1 MDEFGHILREA
12 RETKGLTIKDVQQE
26 IRINVAYIEALE
38 QGEYDTLPSPV
49 HARGFLRNYARFLGL
64 DPQPLLDQYERQ
76 LGGNAPPTAVLDSSE
91 KTRPTTIIPPR
102 KDQPFFDPVN
112 YQVNDGRASREKGS
126 MMRLVIIIALIIA
139 IGLVASRFIRPLGN
153 TDEDA
158 GAVITDGI
166 TDVLTDLQDEVVNAA
181 GGETTPAA
189 DETDPLV
196 TPAVTPAF
204 GEEIVS
210 TSRNNVDN
218 GQPAITPTRPPL
230 PATMETVQLKLEIL
244 ERAWMEVTI
253 DGDVVFTGFAKK
265 GDPPYEWEAQEEA
278 IVNTGNAIGIYAT
291 VNDVLLGRLGGRGE
305 QVEETWRT
313 TN

>member
-12 RETKGLTIKDVQQE
+12 RETKGLTTKDVQQE

-49 HARGFLRNYARFLGL
+49 HARGFLRNYARHLGL
-64 DPQPLLDQYERQ
+64 DPQPLLEQYERQ

-91 KTRPTTIIPPR
+91 KTRPTTIIPSR
-102 KDQPFFDPVN
+102 QDQPFFDPVN
-112 YQVNDGRASREKGS
+112 YQVNDGRAPSEKGS
-126 MMRLVIIIALIIA
+126 MMRVVIIIALIVA
-139 IGLVASRFIRPLGN
+139 IGLVASRFVPKLQQ
-153 TDEDA
+153 DEDA
-158 GAVITDGI
+158 GEVITDGI
-166 TDVLTDLQDEVVNAA
+166 TDVLTDLQDEAVNAVS
-181 GGETTPAA
+181 GEDGSSA
-189 DETDPLV
+189 DGTEPIV
-196 TPAVTPAF
+196 TPASTPAF

-218 GQPAITPTRPPL
+218 ELPDIQPTRPPL

-253 DGDVVFTGFAKK
+253 DGDVVFTGFAKE

-278 IVNTGNAIGIYAT
+278 IVNTGNAIGLYAT
-291 VNDVLLGRLGGRGE
+291 VNDVPLGRLGGRGE
-305 QVEETWRT
+305 QVEETWRS

>member
-12 RETKGLTIKDVQQE
+12 RETKGLTTKDVQQE

-49 HARGFLRNYARFLGL
+49 HARGFLRNYARHLGL
-64 DPQPLLDQYERQ
+64 DPQPLLEQYERQ

-91 KTRPTTIIPPR
+91 KTRPTTIIPSR
-102 KDQPFFDPVN
+102 QDQPFFDPVN
-112 YQVNDGRASREKGS
+112 YQVNDGRAPSEKGS
-126 MMRLVIIIALIIA
+126 MMRVVIIIALIVA
-139 IGLVASRFIRPLGN
+139 IGLVASRFVPKLQQ
-153 TDEDA
+153 DEDA
-158 GAVITDGI
+158 GEVITDGI
-166 TDVLTDLQDEVVNAA
+166 TDVLTDLQDEAVNAVS
-181 GGETTPAA
+181 GEDGSSA
-189 DETDPLV
+189 DGTEPIV
-196 TPAVTPAF
+196 TPASTPAF

-218 GQPAITPTRPPL
+218 ELPDVQPTRPPL

-253 DGDVVFTGFAKK
+253 DGDVVFTGFAKE

-278 IVNTGNAIGIYAT
+278 IVNTGNAIGLYAT
-291 VNDVLLGRLGGRGE
+291 VNDVPLGRLGGRGE

>member
-12 RETKGLTIKDVQQE
+12 RETKGLTVKDVQQE

-64 DPQPLLDQYERQ
+64 DPQPLLDQYERH
-76 LGGNAPPTAVLDSSE
+76 LGGDAPPTAVLDSSE

-102 KDQPFFDPVN
+102 EDQPFFDPVN
-112 YQVNDGRASREKGS
+112 YQVNDGRAPREKGS
-126 MMRLVIIIALIIA
+126 MMRVVVIIALIIA
-139 IGLVASRFIRPLGN
+139 IGLVASRFIPQLQK
-153 TDEDA
+153 DEDA
-158 GAVITDGI
+158 GEVITDGI
-166 TDVLTDLQDEVVNAA
+166 TDVLTDLQDEALNAVS
-181 GGETTPAA
+181 GEDDLPADGTEPVTTPAS
-189 DETDPLV
+189 
-196 TPAVTPAF
+196 TPAF

-218 GQPAITPTRPPL
+218 ELPAIQPTRPPL

-253 DGDVVFTGFAKK
+253 DGDVVFTGFAKE

-278 IVNTGNAIGIYAT
+278 IVNTGNAIGLYAT
-291 VNDVLLGRLGGRGE
+291 VNDVPLGRLGGRGE
-305 QVEETWRT
+305 QVEETWRS

>member
-12 RETKGLTIKDVQQE
+12 RETKGLTTKDVQQE

-49 HARGFLRNYARFLGL
+49 HARGFLRNYARHLGL
-64 DPQPLLDQYERQ
+64 DPQPLLEQYERQ

-91 KTRPTTIIPPR
+91 KTRPTTIIPSR
-102 KDQPFFDPVN
+102 QDQPFFDPVN
-112 YQVNDGRASREKGS
+112 YQVNDGRAPSEKGS
-126 MMRLVIIIALIIA
+126 MMRVVIIIALIVA
-139 IGLVASRFIRPLGN
+139 IGLVASRFVPKLQQ
-153 TDEDA
+153 DEDA
-158 GAVITDGI
+158 GEVITDGI
-166 TDVLTDLQDEVVNAA
+166 TDVLTDLQDEAVNAVS
-181 GGETTPAA
+181 GEDGSSA
-189 DETDPLV
+189 DGTEPIV
-196 TPAVTPAF
+196 TPASTPAF

-218 GQPAITPTRPPL
+218 ELPDVQPTRPPL

-253 DGDVVFTGFAKK
+253 DGDVVFTGFAKE

-278 IVNTGNAIGIYAT
+278 IVNTGNAIGLYAT
-291 VNDVLLGRLGGRGE
+291 VNDVPLGRLGGRGE
-305 QVEETWRT
+305 QVEETWRS

>member
-26 IRINVAYIEALE
+26 IRINVAYIDALE

-49 HARGFLRNYARFLGL
+49 HARGFLRNYAHFLGL

-76 LGGNAPPTAVLDSSE
+76 LDGHAPPTAVLDSSE
-91 KTRPTTIIPPR
+91 KTRPTTIIPSR

-112 YQVNDGRASREKGS
+112 YRVNDGRGSPREKGT
-126 MMRLVIIIALIIA
+126 MMRVVVIIALMIA
-139 IGLVASRFIRPLGN
+139 IGLVASRFIPSLQQE
-153 TDEDA
+153 EDPGSA
-158 GAVITDGI
+158 ITDGI
-166 TDVLTDLQDEVVNAA
+166 TDVLTNLQDEAINAVS
-181 GGETTPAA
+181 GEADADPLATPAS
-189 DETDPLV
+189 
-196 TPAVTPAF
+196 TPIF

-218 GQPAITPTRPPL
+218 ELPAIAPTRPPL
-230 PATMETVQLKLEIL
+230 PATMETVRLKLEVL

-253 DGDVVFTGFAKK
+253 DGDVVFTGFAKE

-278 IVNTGNAIGIYAT
+278 IVNTGNAIGLYAT
-291 VNDVLLGRLGGRGE
+291 VNDVPLGRLGGRGE